1 MKHYVAEGMRQVMP
15 WLQII
20 HFNFPKIL
28 WKAMMPKCKE
38 KKQTVTMSPSSCCTR
53 NLNTFMRWM
62 FENFHYLFIGF
73 FFFLSKSFFTSK
85 LESNKDAWGTKN
97 SSFKKKKSKF
107 NQFHK
112 LENDIHYINEIII
125 IIILFWISLHY
136 KFFST

>member
-1 MKHYVAEGMRQVMP
+1 
-15 WLQII
+15 
-20 HFNFPKIL
+20 
-28 WKAMMPKCKE
+28 
-38 KKQTVTMSPSSCCTR
+38 
-53 NLNTFMRWM
+53 MRWM

-85 LESNKDAWGTKN
+85 LESNKDAWGAKN
-97 SSFKKKKSKF
+97 SSFKKKKKSKF